1 MLIWAAMLFFLGVFS
16 FLDSFFNYGEIFR
29 RVNSV
34 MFMLIALGLL
44 IGIRSLRKQSKEHQ
58 SGSNLTKQSAWR
70 EMDSVVHPHK

>member
-1 MLIWAAMLFFLGVFS
+1 MLIWATMLFLLGVSS

-44 IGIRSLRKQSKEHQ
+44 IGIRNSRKQSKEHQ

-70 EMDSVVHPHK
+70 EMDSVVNPNK